1 MFSCLSV
8 IPRVSSESPSCPL
21 CMFLSHVHISL
32 RVLSPFSVPSF
43 PALFFIPC
51 LPCQSCAS
59 MCSPQSVM
67 ALCPSLIRP
76 LHLLSLSGSHVCPP
90 PGPSVKP
97 VSPSLCFRVLPI
109 LFWHFL
115 ILCSVC
121 SVSLPLSPIHPSC
134 VPHVFPFSLITLMCF
149 YCMSFLLLLVRSS
162 VRCSSCCRFFP
173 YPGSVFH
180 LF

>member
-32 RVLSPFSVPSF
+32 RVLSPFLVPSF

-134 VPHVFPFSLITLMCF
+134 VPHVFPFSLITLVCF